1 MTYVVGRDS
10 GTITMLS
17 GDLSGTGS
25 DFIRADAVADGSL
38 NLLNATEMLFQL
50 FLVNDSVCSDALDAN
65 DDGAFNI
72 ADPLFLL
79 DYLFSGG
86 TPISDPSGVCGED
99 PTVDN
104 LTCQEFPGC

>member
-1 MTYVVGRDS
+1 
-10 GTITMLS
+10 
-17 GDLSGTGS
+17 
-25 DFIRADAVADGSL
+25 VADGSL
-38 NLLNATEMLFQL
+38 NLLDATEMLLQLFQL
-50 FLVNDSVCSDALDAN
+50 QDSLCLDSLDAN

-72 ADPLFLL
+72 ADPLLLL